1 MMRVFLLAVKYEGDP
16 ITKMIQG
23 MLAHPLFVYKRLTS
37 VSEKLQIT
45 SILLHI

>member
-23 MLAHPLFVYKRLTS
+23 MLAHPLFVYKRIKQTIK
-37 VSEKLQIT
+37 EI
-45 SILLHI
+45 I